1 MRFIHTADW
10 HLGRLFHGLHLTDD
24 QAFVLDQL
32 IDLVR
37 DAKPD
42 AVIIAGDIYDRA
54 VPPPE
59 AVDLLDQ
66 VLSRIIID
74 LAVPVILIAG
84 NHDSPGRLNFASRLL
99 AGRRLYVTGNLPDVC
114 PPLVLNDSHG
124 PVHFYSVPFAEPSV
138 VRACL
143 KCDEITDQQTAM
155 QAILDRIRSDHTTG
169 ERRILIAHAFVAGG
183 DGCESER
190 PLSIG
195 GAGTIDASCFGD
207 FHYVALGHLHR
218 PQSLAAQGEE
228 KTLHYSGSLL
238 KYSFDE
244 SDQHKHVYIV
254 DMDAAGHCTREAVW
268 LKPRRDVRRI
278 SGTMA
283 ELLKGPQ
290 DGLSKEDYLE
300 VMLMDEGP
308 ALDAMGL
315 LREVYPHVLHLRRP
329 DAAANSPG
337 DRPNIRTT
345 SDADLFKSFFK
356 HVTGNELTADQETA
370 FVATVDAM
378 HLAEREVTLPG
389 AKVES
394 MTPAPEFA

>member
-24 QAFVLDQL
+24 QAFVLEQL

-37 DAKPD
+37 DSKPD
-42 AVIIAGDIYDRA
+42 AVVIAGDIYDRA

-59 AVDLLDQ
+59 AVDLLDH
-66 VLSRIIID
+66 VFSRLVID
-74 LAVPVILIAG
+74 LQVPVILIAG

-99 AGRRLYVTGNLPDVC
+99 AGRKLYVAGNLSDPC
-114 PPLVLNDSHG
+114 NPLILQDSHG
-124 PVHFYSVPFAEPSV
+124 PVHFYSVPFAEPAM

-143 KCDEITDQQTAM
+143 KCDEIVDQQTAM
-155 QAILDRIRSDHTTG
+155 EAILNRIRAVHVTG

-195 GAGTIDASCFGD
+195 GAGTIDAACFNGFD
-207 FHYVALGHLHR
+207 YVALGHLHR
-218 PQSLAAQGEE
+218 PQSLVAGGEE

-244 SDQHKHVYIV
+244 CDQHKHIYIV
-254 DMDAAGHCTREAVW
+254 DMDATGHCTREAVW

-278 SGTMA
+278 SGKMID
-283 ELLKGPQ
+283 LLKGPQ
-290 DGLSKEDYLE
+290 DGLSNTDYLE
-300 VMLMDEGP
+300 VMLTDDGP
-308 ALDAMGL
+308 VLDAMGL
-315 LREVYPHVLHLRRP
+315 LRDVYPNVLHLRRP
-329 DAAANSPG
+329 DNATGVAA
-337 DRPNIRTT
+337 DRPNVRTT

-356 HVTGNELTADQETA
+356 LVTGNELTSDQETA

-378 HLAEREVTLPG
+378 QKAERDEMDVGGSGMEMVTR
-389 AKVES
+389 ES
-394 MTPAPEFA
+394 A

>member
-24 QAFVLDQL
+24 QAFVLEQL

-37 DAKPD
+37 DARPD
-42 AVIIAGDIYDRA
+42 AVIVAGDIYDRA

-66 VLSRIIID
+66 VLSRLVID
-74 LAVPVILIAG
+74 LDVPVILIAG
-84 NHDSPGRLNFASRLL
+84 NHDSPGRLNFGARLL
-99 AGRRLYVTGNLPDVC
+99 AGRRLYVTGNLPEVC
-114 PPLVLNDSHG
+114 EPLVLNDAHG
-124 PVHFYSVPFAEPSV
+124 PVHFYSVPFAEPAM

-143 KCDEITDQQTAM
+143 KSDAITDPQTAM
-155 QAILDRIRSDHTTG
+155 VGILDRIRSAHTTG

-190 PLSIG
+190 PLSVG
-195 GAGTIDASCFGD
+195 GAGTIDAACFHG
-207 FHYVALGHLHR
+207 FHDVALGHLHR
-218 PQSLAAQGEE
+218 PQSLALNGDE

-238 KYSFDE
+238 KYSFE
-244 SDQHKHVYIV
+244 ECDQHKHIYIV
-254 DMDAAGHCTREAVW
+254 DMDAAGACTREAVW

-278 SGTMA
+278 VGTMA
-283 ELLKGPQ
+283 ELLRGPT

-308 ALDAMGL
+308 VLDAMGL

-329 DAAANSPG
+329 EAVAGTTS
-337 DRPNIRTT
+337 DRPNVRTT
-345 SDADLFKSFFK
+345 GDADLFKSFFK
-356 HVTGNELTADQETA
+356 HVTGNDLTADQESA

-378 HLAEREVTLPG
+378 HTAEREAAL
-389 AKVES
+389 
-394 MTPAPEFA
+394 